1 MLEVHTV
8 AVRIVVDST
17 ADLPKEQA
25 EELGIC
31 VVPLTVQ
38 FGDDSYRDG
47 VDLDTDG
54 FYAKLATSK
63 VMPTT
68 AAPPSGLFEEAFRQ
82 LIKEGA
88 DGILALQLSG
98 ALSATYNSAV
108 VAAEALKEQKV
119 PIEVVDSRWVSAGIG
134 IPAMEAARAA
144 KAGKSLAECRQ
155 IAEDLFA
162 RMHIYAVLD
171 TLEFLQRGGR
181 IGKARQLLGTLLNV
195 KPMLAVRG
203 GVVQPLENV
212 RTRSKAYERLAQLLT
227 QLGPIQIVGVA
238 QSDEAIGEQLTKAI
252 QAVYSGPLLRYKLGP
267 VIGAHTG
274 PGTAALCVVTEK

>member
-1 MLEVHTV
+1 M

-25 EELGIC
+25 EELGIS
-31 VVPLTVQ
+31 VVPLRVQ

-108 VAAEALKEQKV
+108 VAAEALQDQKV
-119 PIEVVDSRWVSAGIG
+119 PVEVVDSRWVSAGIG

-144 KAGKSLAECRQ
+144 QAGKSLAECKQ
-155 IAEDLFA
+155 IAEDMFA

>member
-1 MLEVHTV
+1 V

-25 EELGIC
+25 EELGIS
-31 VVPLTVQ
+31 VVPLRVQ

-108 VAAEALKEQKV
+108 VAAEALQDQKV
-119 PIEVVDSRWVSAGIG
+119 PVEVVDSRWVSAGIG

-144 KAGKSLAECRQ
+144 QAGKSLAECKQ
-155 IAEDLFA
+155 IAEDMFA

>member
-1 MLEVHTV
+1 
-8 AVRIVVDST
+8 
-17 ADLPKEQA
+17 
-25 EELGIC
+25 
-31 VVPLTVQ
+31 
-38 FGDDSYRDG
+38 
-47 VDLDTDG
+47 
-54 FYAKLATSK
+54 
-63 VMPTT
+63 
-68 AAPPSGLFEEAFRQ
+68 LFEEAFRQ

-108 VAAEALKEQKV
+108 VAAEALQDQKV
-119 PIEVVDSRWVSAGIG
+119 PVEVVDSRWVSAGIG

-144 KAGKSLAECRQ
+144 QAGKSLAECKQ
-155 IAEDLFA
+155 IAEDMFA